1 MNKKAIISIMTALTL
16 SGYTGYISPGSTH
29 TIVDNHPEMEKQGK
43 EVMEQVE
50 SYMKD
55 KDQVSL
61 NEEMTIVNTYDYG
74 KDVETY
80 KLKKTQPMQ
89 SNTLPLFL
97 FRIGISSFS
106 TCKS

>member
-16 SGYTGYISPGSTH
+16 SGYISPGSTH

-55 KDQVSL
+55 KYQVSL

-80 KLKKTQPMQ
+80 KLKKTQLMQ

>member
-55 KDQVSL
+55 KYQVSL

-80 KLKKTQPMQ
+80 KLKKTQPILCRCFC
-89 SNTLPLFL
+89 S
-97 FRIGISSFS
+97 G
-106 TCKS
+106 